1 MHEWYDWNHNYQL
14 PAYVDPYIPY
24 AFSSERSMTH
34 DQHATSQSEQRQK
47 EEMPIQE
54 SRRIE
59 TAVSSEGPAA
69 ATTNASTDQIPKTS
83 WESLSAALRLD
94 IDAGSS
100 ALVDCIERDGRAILT
115 VAESHST
122 AKDWQMIHERSR
134 AAWRRFHA
142 DRQSTSKSMRKATSM
157 SETTILLQLLLVMSS
172 VHISDTARASR
183 LLYRLLSDISFQSLT
198 RIVMPQLP
206 PIIKGLYKREPPL
219 NVLSSLTP
227 IFGKRRASGWDLST
241 NMRQIIRKLSHSVGD
256 PIIWLHQHMDK
267 VRGIPQPIRRQTL
280 QSGIA
285 EMALFFTLQHGS
297 SRTICDLLNEIQRI
311 GIPLGVAALASLSH
325 ELAIKGDHETA
336 LAVCSAIDIEADYD
350 SIVANKIVTV
360 LHELGKDSE
369 VASLL
374 IKTSHKIDTRLF
386 LDVIGRSVEG
396 HRQDVALRIIS
407 SHFPRLSG
415 ILAGASSE
423 VGLSKA
429 ERQVLRRLYLASV
442 KAGDIEPAE
451 GFLRLLVDHGVP
463 LHKTDFNV
471 LLKACSEQNNATASH
486 NTLGLMRQHGVYP
499 DVFTYSTLM
508 TVYANR
514 KNFSAVQRTFDDMV
528 RHGIV
533 PDAIAYAI
541 LLNAY
546 IEDGDW
552 LKASQFWQQLPAHI
566 QADRN
571 VSNALL
577 RGMMLLSVPFP
588 EIYRVFLSAS
598 AQNHPDQR
606 AWTILI
612 QSACDGAHLSR
623 ARELYQDFKLLT
635 HQANSQMQLDHFLAS
650 ILVVGHIRYGEVSVA
665 KRLYEEMKREG
676 VMDTSVTYAAIID
689 AALKGNWPM
698 SAARAKALAYRLL
711 AESEALL
718 RERHKRRGQPVENV
732 VMPLLQSAIRDGE
745 IEEVERLFALSLE
758 KGNQPTTLLYT
769 TLMDAYRRAGEHD
782 RVQQVWNAIWKL
794 VQEPEITSFTNS
806 DSSVSRDRRLCIPL
820 SIYIDAMSAAHR
832 HQDILRV
839 WAEMRQ
845 NGFGFDA
852 QNWNHLAVALIR
864 SGDVLR
870 AFDIVENVLLKA
882 QEEVSSREFV
892 SIRPDAAGQ
901 DVAPVNESSIGD
913 LTGLQEHLF
922 LDPLHRPPNRRHEHR
937 DDPVAYSALRME
949 RMSKGGQSKPAGG
962 LDFDSNIFEK
972 WRPTDATWRPTF
984 FTMATL
990 ERAYWDLEQG
1000 RSMSM
1005 LVAVGEE
1012 EGDVGANA
1020 DEEPPRPAQ
1029 RSSPFALISKIN
1041 KKYAKTVSLVLL
1053 HRRKR
1058 DDAMLMRRQAQRDT

>member
-14 PAYVDPYIPY
+14 PAYVDPHIPY
-24 AFSSERSMTH
+24 AFSSERSMAH
-34 DQHATSQSEQRQK
+34 DQHVTSQPEEYHR
-47 EEMPIQE
+47 EEMPIHG
-54 SRRIE
+54 SKRIE
-59 TAVSSEGPAA
+59 TVVPSEGPAA
-69 ATTNASTDQIPKTS
+69 VTTNASPSQIPKTS
-83 WESLSAALRLD
+83 WDSLSAALQLD
-94 IDAGSS
+94 IEAGSA
-100 ALVDCIERDGRAILT
+100 ALMDCIKRDGRAILS

-122 AKDWQMIHERSR
+122 AKDWQRIHERSR

-142 DRQSTSKSMRKATSM
+142 ERQSTIKSVRKSTSM

-172 VHISDTARASR
+172 MHISDTARASR
-183 LLYRLLSDISFQSLT
+183 LLYRLLGDISFQSLS

-227 IFGKRRASGWDLST
+227 IFGKRRASGWDLPS

-256 PIIWLHQHMDK
+256 PVIWLHQQLDK
-267 VRGIPQPIRRQTL
+267 VKGIPQPIRRQIL

-297 SRTICDLLNEIQRI
+297 SRTIRNLLDEIQRI
-311 GIPLGVAALASLSH
+311 GILLSVSALASLSH
-325 ELAIKGDHETA
+325 ELAVKGDHESA
-336 LAVCSAIDIEADYD
+336 LAVCSTIDIEADYD
-350 SIVANKIVTV
+350 PIVANKIVTV

-369 VASLL
+369 VAALL
-374 IKTSHKIDTRLF
+374 MKTSPKIDTRII
-386 LDVIGRSVEG
+386 LDVIGRNVEG
-396 HRQDVALRIIS
+396 HRQGIAIRIIS
-407 SHFPRLSG
+407 AHFPRLSG
-415 ILAGASSE
+415 ILAGAP
-423 VGLSKA
+423 SKA
-429 ERQVLRRLYLASV
+429 GLQKAEQQVLRRLYMASV

-451 GFLRLLVDHGVP
+451 GFLRLMVAHDVP
-463 LHKTDFNV
+463 LHRTDFNV
-471 LLKACSEQNNATASH
+471 LLKACSGQNNARSSH
-486 NTLGLMRQHGVYP
+486 NTLQLMRQHEVHP
-499 DVFTYSTLM
+499 DLFTYSTLM

-514 KNFSAVQRTFDDMV
+514 KNFPAVQRTFDDMV

-546 IEDGDW
+546 IENGDW

-577 RGMMLLSVPFP
+577 KGMALLSAPFP

-598 AQNHPDQR
+598 ANSHPDQR

-623 ARELYQDFKLLT
+623 ARELYQDFKLST
-635 HQANSQMQLDHFLAS
+635 RQAGSQMKLDHFLAS
-650 ILVVGHIRYGEVSVA
+650 ILVVGHIRYGEVSMA

-718 RERHKRRGQPVENV
+718 RERHKGRGQPVENV
-732 VMPLLQSAIRDGE
+732 VMPLMQSAIRDGE
-745 IEEVERLFALSLE
+745 IEEAERLFALSLE

-782 RVQQVWNAIWKL
+782 RVQQVWDAIWEL
-794 VQEPEITSFTNS
+794 VHEPEITSISDS
-806 DSSVSRDRRLCIPL
+806 DSSVSHDRRLCIPL
-820 SIYIDAMSAAHR
+820 SIYIDAMSAANR
-832 HQDILRV
+832 HHEILRV

-852 QNWNHLAVALIR
+852 QNWNHLVVALIR
-864 SGDVLR
+864 SGDIVR
-870 AFDIVENVLLKA
+870 AFDITENVLLKA
-882 QEEVSSREFV
+882 QEEVSSRKFV
-892 SIRPDAAGQ
+892 SIRPDVARQ
-901 DVAPVNESSIGD
+901 DVPPVNDSPIGD

-937 DDPVAYSALRME
+937 DDSVAYSALRME
-949 RMSKGGQSKPAGG
+949 RTSKGGPSKPTGG
-962 LDFDSNIFEK
+962 LDFDPNVFEK

-1005 LVAVGEE
+1005 LVAAEEE
-1012 EGDVGANA
+1012 EGDLGANT
-1020 DEEPPRPAQ
+1020 DEEPVRPAR

-1058 DDAMLMRRQAQRDT
+1058 DDAMLMRRKAQRDT